1 MATLILSRQS
11 SGQIT
16 LLPPNFPGSLL
27 PSGDGPKDHVT
38 NISDS
43 FP

>member
-1 MATLILSRQS
+1 MAKLILSRQS

-27 PSGDGPKDHVT
+27 PSGDCSNSNWPE
-38 NISDS
+38 
-43 FP
+43 